1 MQWPGS
7 GRHVGERGILRQPR
21 FGRVEGLG
29 TGERPQAP
37 STIWRSHEVR
47 RRGRLRER
55 GRVEATRAQ
64 CHHSF
69 ASDHDP
75 SCTDLAAAGGA
86 GAGGV
91 LAAPWRERGR
101 KRRIFS
107 NFRELEP
114 GISSTHLA
122 GLRHKVGRRHGDAKW
137 AAAPPLEEG
146 SSRSRTAFSRGLRE
160 GGVERINWASG
171 HLRAR
176 GNNRSSISKEFQ
188 APRFAL
194 EVPPDEI
201 GAQRSALVAVFG
213 HTLLSLF

>member
-1 MQWPGS
+1 M
-7 GRHVGERGILRQPR
+7 
-21 FGRVEGLG
+21 
-29 TGERPQAP
+29 GERPQAP
-37 STIWRSHEVR
+37 STMWRLHKVR
-47 RRGRLRER
+47 PRGRLLER

-69 ASDHDP
+69 TSDHYP

-160 GGVERINWASG
+160 GGEERIIWASV
-171 HLRAR
+171 HHRAR
-176 GNNRSSISKEFQ
+176 GNIHRSISKEFQ
-188 APRFAL
+188 APRFVL
-194 EVPPDEI
+194 EVPLDGI
-201 GAQRSALVAVFG
+201 GAQKSRS
-213 HTLLSLF
+213 